1 MTFEDQKNILQCL
14 RDVLE
19 IAYNS
24 AEPVCCGRPGVECCG
39 SPEPEWRAFEQTIM
53 DTLGP
58 AEKALA
64 ESVQAAANQQG
75 ILDGSDHVSDASKMV
90 PEMLPIAQRKIEQ
103 MGGEVMG
110 VVVRNEAGALA
121 AVTDM
126 GRVTWLDDAV
136 AGPVGDSAQGAEP
149 VAKYSFYLGSGIR
162 FFPLDAF
169 EGLPKG
175 TGYLYTQPA
184 AKVPEELAAHIRKMI
199 ELHERRSVVLS
210 VHMQELEELL
220 DATPQQSDEWVRCE
234 NRLPIYPPDK
244 LMRNMRDAHDYAL
257 NCKDDGIEGPA
268 AIWSVQVYSAVRQW
282 LLAQPSKDKQEGE

>member
-1 MTFEDQKNILQCL
+1 MNIEL
-14 RDVLE
+14 
-19 IAYNS
+19 
-24 AEPVCCGRPGVECCG
+24 
-39 SPEPEWRAFEQTIM
+39 
-53 DTLGP
+53 
-58 AEKALA
+58 
-64 ESVQAAANQQG
+64 
-75 ILDGSDHVSDASKMV
+75 
-90 PEMLPIAQRKIEQ
+90 LPIAEKKIRQ
-103 MGGEVMG
+103 MGGEAMG

-210 VHMQELEELL
+210 IHMQELEELL
-220 DATPQQSDEWVRCE
+220 DTTPQQSGEWVRCGD
-234 NRLPIYPPDK
+234 RLPTED
-244 LMRNMRDAHDYAL
+244 DADCSGEVWVFDLALGVAAEYYENVGNVPDYAYWMPTGL
-257 NCKDDGIEGPA
+257 KRPNP
-268 AIWSVQVYSAVRQW
+268 
-282 LLAQPSKDKQEGE
+282 PKQEDE